1 MKLDTQL
8 LRWSE
13 TSNGGFTIT
22 LLCADEDQ
30 AREYFRDKTLR
41 KGKHAGQLFAMTID
55 ELDEH
60 GNEPLPVPKRFAGG
74 PICQRLVLWCDDILF
89 QEWCE
94 AANKHAAATWIK
106 QIMGVESRKQIDG
119 NNELEK
125 KFHREIRIP
134 FQAWL
139 NRQAEPAQ
147 RVTP

>member
-22 LLCADEDQ
+22 LLCADEDT

-41 KGKHAGQLFAMTID
+41 KGKQAGQLFSMALE
-55 ELDEH
+55 ELDEP
-60 GNEPLPVPKRFAGG
+60 GNEPAPVPRRLAGG
-74 PICQRLVLWCDDILF
+74 PICQRLVLWCDDVLF
-89 QEWCE
+89 QEWCG
-94 AANKHAAATWIK
+94 ATNKHAAAVWIK
-106 QIMGVESRKQIDG
+106 ETMGVESRKQIDG

-134 FQAWL
+134 FQEWL
-139 NRQAEPAQ
+139 NSAQ
-147 RVTP
+147 RVAA